1 MALLLH
7 EMASRGH
14 ARVAIGL
21 DTSQQQSAEKVI
33 NSALFAKREGYI
45 EPVLVSGNDVAPELE
60 NAKVVGTEMPL
71 VVDQNPEGV
80 FIRMIRD
87 GAVDAGIRGNLSSKK
102 VIPLLRSEFLV
113 DNLCRASV
121 LEINNRLVLLAPV
134 GIEEG
139 DTMNELVAIS
149 ESSEKLATKLGIPL
163 KVAVL
168 SGGRVEDYGRS
179 AKVDKMLSDSKA
191 LTSALAAL
199 GFQATD
205 YGIEIERALAEGAT
219 MLLAPDGIVGNL
231 IFRSMVL
238 VGSIES
244 YGAVATALPRVYVD
258 TSRSKGSFLLPMILA
273 GALSRQ

>member
-87 GAVDAGIRGNLSSKK
+87 GAVDAGIRG
-102 VIPLLRSEFLV
+102 
-113 DNLCRASV
+113 
-121 LEINNRLVLLAPV
+121 
-134 GIEEG
+134 
-139 DTMNELVAIS
+139 T
-149 ESSEKLATKLGIPL
+149 
-163 KVAVL
+163 
-168 SGGRVEDYGRS
+168 
-179 AKVDKMLSDSKA
+179 
-191 LTSALAAL
+191 
-199 GFQATD
+199 
-205 YGIEIERALAEGAT
+205 
-219 MLLAPDGIVGNL
+219 
-231 IFRSMVL
+231 
-238 VGSIES
+238 
-244 YGAVATALPRVYVD
+244 
-258 TSRSKGSFLLPMILA
+258 
-273 GALSRQ
+273 

>member
-191 LTSALAAL
+191 LTSSLAAL

-205 YGIEIERALAEGAT
+205 YGIEIERALADGAT

-238 VGSIES
+238 VGGIES

>member
-149 ESSEKLATKLGIPL
+149 ESSEKLATKLGISL

-191 LTSALAAL
+191 LTSSLAAL

-205 YGIEIERALAEGAT
+205 YGIEIERALADGAT

-238 VGSIES
+238 VGGIES